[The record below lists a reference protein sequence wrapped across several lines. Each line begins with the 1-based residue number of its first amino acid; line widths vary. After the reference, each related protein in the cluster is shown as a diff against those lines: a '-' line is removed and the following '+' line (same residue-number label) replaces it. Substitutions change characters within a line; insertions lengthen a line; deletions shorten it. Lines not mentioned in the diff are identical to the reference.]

1 MSVLLA
7 GCSGGHYSGGKSAE
21 RAFEPPHRSANQL
34 AMSERSRQS
43 GDARSE
49 RQRRLAEALRMNLR
63 RRKAQQRER
72 QDAGESDGPAQPNR
86 TGDSD

>member
-1 MSVLLA
+1 MS
-7 GCSGGHYSGGKSAE
+7 E
-21 RAFEPPHRSANQL
+21 NAFEAPQRSARERQ
-34 AMSERSRQS
+34 MSERSGQS

-72 QDAGESDGPAQPNR
+72 SGAQDGGSSPEAQKP
-86 TGDSD
+86 TGGSG

>member
-1 MSVLLA
+1 
-7 GCSGGHYSGGKSAE
+7 
-21 RAFEPPHRSANQL
+21 
-34 AMSERSRQS
+34 MSEHSGQS

-72 QDAGESDGPAQPNR
+72 SGAHDGGTPPEGQKPTGESG
-86 TGDSD
+86 

>member
-1 MSVLLA
+1 
-7 GCSGGHYSGGKSAE
+7 
-21 RAFEPPHRSANQL
+21 
-34 AMSERSRQS
+34 MSERSRQG

-72 QDAGESDGPAQPNR
+72 HAADERERAAAPNK